1 MIVNCYV
8 KYKDYY
14 VGHFMM
20 NKPCLENDESKNKD
34 EVEKKIIW

>member
-14 VGHFMM
+14 VGQFMI
-20 NKPCLENDESKNKD
+20 NKPDNCSKESENHNE
-34 EVEKKIIW
+34 EKEE